1 MSAWSL
7 LAPGLLLLAWALAVA
22 LCTGVVLGRAWR
34 FWRRIASHP
43 GAAVVRDQPALLVR
57 PCAGAEARLLDN
69 LTSAAQARHSFPLT
83 VALTVADAAD
93 TALPVAEQARA
104 ALEAAGLPCSV
115 GVHPPLGPNRKAS
128 QLAGALRHDHGR
140 HPIVISADSDVDL
153 SGVDLDRLIAALQD
167 DPALGAVWA
176 PFVERPAGGQLGD
189 RAGTALLDGSLQAF
203 ALLCAVDGRTLVGK
217 LCAFRPAHV
226 GAVGGWEGLVHHL
239 GEDVELARRLAAR
252 GLGVRAVPLLAEAR
266 GEARSFG
273 AALQRLTRWL
283 SVVRWQRPRLLW
295 SYPALLLAPWLL
307 ALGALALWWSR
318 RTPPLALATLLLA
331 ALSRLATA
339 TVARALV
346 RRAGGGVGR
355 WPGALLDALL
365 ADALMALAFLRA
377 IAGRRVSWR
386 GHTLA
391 LERGGR
397 LRRAV

>member
-7 LAPGLLLLAWALAVA
+7 LVPGLLLLAWALAVA
-22 LCTGVVLGRAWR
+22 LGTGVVLGRAWR
-34 FWRRIASHP
+34 FWRPIASHP

-69 LTSAAQARHSFPLT
+69 LASAAQARHSFPLT

-104 ALEAAGLPCSV
+104 TLEAAGLPCSV
-115 GVHPPLGPNRKAS
+115 AIHPPLGPNRKAS

-153 SGVDLDRLIAALQD
+153 SRIDLDRLIAPLQD

-176 PFVERPAGGQLGD
+176 PFIERPAGRRLGD
-189 RAGTALLDGSLQAF
+189 RAGAALLDGSLHAF
-203 ALLCAVDGRTLVGK
+203 ALLCAVDGKTLVGK

-239 GEDVELARRLAAR
+239 GEDVELAQRLAER
-252 GLGVRAVPLLAEAR
+252 GLGVCAVPLLAEAR

-307 ALGALALWWSR
+307 ALGVLALWGS
-318 RTPPLALATLLLA
+318 RTPPLALAILLLV

-355 WPGALLDALL
+355 WPGALLDAVL
-365 ADALMALAFLRA
+365 ADALLALAFLRA
-377 IAGRRVSWR
+377 IGGRRVSWR
-386 GHTLA
+386 GHTLE